1 MEVHMRTGL
10 KFASPSESRQRA
22 ARFVLVNHRI
32 PRANA
37 RCALCDK
44 KIEEGYVREPL
55 TRLLYCDAQC
65 FAGHAKMTAL
75 DVEKQARKVS

>member
-1 MEVHMRTGL
+1 MEVHMSTSL
-10 KFASPSESRQRA
+10 KFANPSGSRYA
-22 ARFVLVNHRI
+22 APRFVLVNHRI

-37 RCALCDK
+37 RCALCDRQ
-44 KIEEGYVREPL
+44 IEEGYVREPL

-65 FAGHAKMTAL
+65 FAGHARMTML